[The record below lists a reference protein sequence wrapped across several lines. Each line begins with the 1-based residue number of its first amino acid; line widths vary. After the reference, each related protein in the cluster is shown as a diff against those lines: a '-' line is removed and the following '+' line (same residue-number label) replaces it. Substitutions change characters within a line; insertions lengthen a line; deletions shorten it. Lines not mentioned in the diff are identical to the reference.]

1 MYDGITFN
9 GKHSTRDL
17 GLTIKEKEIGN
28 PEKEKVLVKVPFSD
42 FEYDFSK
49 LYGEQEFSTRELS
62 YTFNVYDRRTH
73 TKEQMNRLKIRA
85 LNHFMEP
92 NEMIPLYDDQIPSF
106 HFLAEV
112 RKEPSFKEVRGLGT
126 LTVVFTAYKFKIY
139 NVAEGNDEWDIFDFE
154 YSIAQHTSL
163 NVKGSREIVLINESF
178 RSSSVK
184 IVCDS
189 EFKITLNNTTFTVS
203 AGSTESYSFRL
214 SKGINDL
221 KIVGSGRIEFIWH
234 KELI

>member
-9 GKHSTRDL
+9 GKHSVKDL

-28 PEKEKVLVKVPFSD
+28 PEKEKVLIKVPFSD

-49 LYGEQEFSTRELS
+49 LYGDQNFTTRELS
-62 YTFNVYDRRTH
+62 YTFNIYDKRTH
-73 TKEQMNRLKIRA
+73 TKEQMNRLEIQA
-85 LNHFMEP
+85 LNHFMGP
-92 NEMIPLYDDQIPSF
+92 DEMIPLYDDQIPSF

-112 RKEPSFKEVRGLGT
+112 RKEPSFKETRGLGT

-154 YSIAQHTSL
+154 YSIAQHTKLS
-163 NVKGSREIVLINESF
+163 VKGIKEIVLINEGI
-178 RSSSVK
+178 RSSSVEV
-184 IVCDS
+184 VCDS
-189 EFKITLNNTTFTVS
+189 DFTITLNGTTFTVS
-203 AGSTESYSFRL
+203 KSSANKKFRL
-214 SKGINDL
+214 PKGINNL
-221 KIVGSGRIEFIWH
+221 TIKGTGRIEFIWH